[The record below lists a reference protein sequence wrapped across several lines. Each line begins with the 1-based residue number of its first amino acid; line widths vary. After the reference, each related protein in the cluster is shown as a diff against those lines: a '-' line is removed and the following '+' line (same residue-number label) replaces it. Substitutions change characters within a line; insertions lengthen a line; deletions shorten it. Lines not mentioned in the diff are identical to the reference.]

1 MINVC
6 VPFPLRFI
14 GLFLIV
20 MLVVSSTRLGSI
32 FSLPL
37 ATANLG
43 SCSDTKI
50 KAVSTSG
57 SDANF
62 PASSVLDL
70 NRKTLWSTY
79 GKGSWIQV
87 DLGKVKNV
95 CSLDIEWYKGDQR
108 RNNFIISISR
118 DGSSYVN
125 VLDSTSAGK
134 TSSFESYDLQ
144 KIAARYIKITING
157 NTQNNYAT
165 IADLKVNTIG
175 IG

>member
-1 MINVC
+1 MI
-6 VPFPLRFI
+6 R
-14 GLFLIV
+14 
-20 MLVVSSTRLGSI
+20 RLK
-32 FSLPL
+32 LYL
-37 ATANLG
+37 
-43 SCSDTKI
+43 
-50 KAVSTSG
+50 TSG
-57 SDANF
+57 SDVNF

-95 CSLDIEWYKGDQR
+95 CTLRFEWYKGDQR

-125 VLDSTSAGK
+125 VLDSNSAGK

-144 KIAARYIKITING
+144 KIAASTLGLLLMVVHRITM
-157 NTQNNYAT
+157 Q
-165 IADLKVNTIG
+165 L
-175 IG
+175 